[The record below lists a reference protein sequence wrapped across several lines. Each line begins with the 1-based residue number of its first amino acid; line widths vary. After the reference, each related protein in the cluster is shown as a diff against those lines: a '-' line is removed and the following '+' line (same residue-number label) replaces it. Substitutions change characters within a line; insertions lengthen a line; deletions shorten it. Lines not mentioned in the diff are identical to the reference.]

1 MARSKQSHSRLQ
13 LGDLPGRLKG
23 RHGAYGLLQTLSN
36 GSLDGRSTEA
46 IRIKAIV
53 RALAADQG
61 APFEELSAPRRL
73 LTESTAVVATVIH
86 MMASWALQH
95 GMVGEDGQLVSLLRS
110 DFAAFANLLR
120 KNLVTLGL
128 ERRIKEAAIDLD
140 AYVEAK
146 YGPGGG
152 LGDDAP
158 GESP

>member
-1 MARSKQSHSRLQ
+1 MAPTACCKRSITVLSTGGPPRRSGSR
-13 LGDLPGRLKG
+13 RLCA
-23 RHGAYGLLQTLSN
+23 RWRPT
-36 GSLDGRSTEA
+36 
-46 IRIKAIV
+46 
-53 RALAADQG
+53 RAR
-61 APFEELSAPRRL
+61 PSRRLSAPRRL

-128 ERRIKEAAIDLD
+128 ERRIKEGVVDLD

-146 YGPGGG
+146 YGNGKGEGATDRPTHGRANSGDPGG
-152 LGDDAP
+152 
-158 GESP
+158 SPEAAEEASK